1 MKKIM
6 LFFSVLIFFSACS
19 GPTFKE
25 RIIDDISSKM
35 NTGICED
42 IPKGALINE
51 VVVGDI
57 TPIGDSGLI
66 DVSFSIQFDT
76 GQEIKKQ
83 EGALLYSKRGNRYK
97 LEKIGGCKYGI

>member
-1 MKKIM
+1 MKKNM
-6 LFFSVLIFFSACS
+6 LFFSILVFFSACS

-25 RIIDDISSKM
+25 RIVDDISSKM

-66 DVSFSIQFDT
+66 DVSFSIQFDN
-76 GQEIKKQ
+76 GQETKKK
-83 EGALLYSKRGNRYK
+83 EGALLYSKQGNRYK